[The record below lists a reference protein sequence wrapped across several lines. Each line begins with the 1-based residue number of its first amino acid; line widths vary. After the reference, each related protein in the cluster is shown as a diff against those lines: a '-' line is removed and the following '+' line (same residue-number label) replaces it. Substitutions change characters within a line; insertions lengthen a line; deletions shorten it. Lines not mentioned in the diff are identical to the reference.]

1 MRSGPSFDGEFDLKP
16 IVAHETPD
24 FRPVPILHEA
34 HGVVASFER
43 PARGSGGGPTTKRNP
58 AAPLPLAQVARI
70 ADALEVGVKVHRDPV
85 CDWCPPGYERARA
98 VEARLTAIWVPPD
111 PASTSYDPG
120 KGGSGVVARLGA
132 T

>member
-1 MRSGPSFDGEFDLKP
+1 MCGTTGGR
-16 IVAHETPD
+16 
-24 FRPVPILHEA
+24 RPEIRTAIGRRELV
-34 HGVVASFER
+34 
-43 PARGSGGGPTTKRNP
+43 
-58 AAPLPLAQVARI
+58 AQVARI